1 MHTGQTYFAVQI
13 NTWALQQTTP
23 KTEFTPLRRK
33 LQAELKTALNGQT
46 DYKTEQAA
54 TAAHAKLS
62 QELQAASAV
71 VELTPVFGVI

>member
-1 MHTGQTYFAVQI
+1 MHTGQTYWAVQI
-13 NTWALQQTTP
+13 DTWTLQQNTP
-23 KTEFTPLRRK
+23 KAEFTPLRRK
-33 LQAELKTALNGQT
+33 LQAELKAALNGQT